1 MIGARIFQTI
11 WQTFRRGL
19 RVSPR
24 RLPCQRQAYYSGG
37 KEKAW
42 SIED

>member
-11 WQTFRRGL
+11 WQTIRRGL

-24 RLPCQRQAYYSGG
+24 RLPGQRQAYYSGG

-42 SIED
+42 IVED